1 MAFTCKTCG
10 ASFESRSDLA
20 THQAEERKLAAA
32 AESINGRLLDDK
44 SDDKEPPPA
53 PSIPKIAG
61 DKFVVPW
68 AYLDRKF
75 RVLSTTAPVRGYFL
89 GYVTEEGLAIS
100 QVSTRPW

>member
-20 THQAEERKLAAA
+20 THQAEERKLAA
-32 AESINGRLLDDK
+32 ESINGRLLDDK
-44 SDDKEPPPA
+44 SDDKGPP
-53 PSIPKIAG
+53 PSIPKMA
-61 DKFVVPW
+61 DDRFVVPW

-75 RVLSTTAPVRGYFL
+75 RVLSTTTPVRGYFL